1 MSQFDA
7 YMNQADKPVPVFAVI
22 GPDFTQDSETE
33 AVRYHSNHFD
43 RNIVL
48 ITAPDL
54 LRLAEEWSSDQNKN
68 REEPFPLGLLATTGR
83 FDRARLGKLF

>member
-1 MSQFDA
+1 
-7 YMNQADKPVPVFAVI
+7 MNQADKPVPVFAVI
-22 GPDFTQDSETE
+22 GPDFTLESETE
-33 AVRYHSNHFD
+33 AVRNHSTHFD

-68 REEPFPLGLLATTGR
+68 REEPFPLGLLAATGR